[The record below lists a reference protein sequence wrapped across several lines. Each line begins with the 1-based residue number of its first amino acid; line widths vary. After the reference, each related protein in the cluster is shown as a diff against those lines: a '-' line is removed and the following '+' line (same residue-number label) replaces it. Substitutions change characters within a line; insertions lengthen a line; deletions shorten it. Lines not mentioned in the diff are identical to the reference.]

1 MLQQSSGLEGS
12 RVLMHKSFKHGFLRL
27 AADHSVDPTKSLQAA
42 ELEDG
47 DHLTAIAI
55 QPKLAATD
63 RRTDLLRCF
72 ALEVT
77 ASRAGGIHFW
87 VVTALKSKLS
97 SKVSTRFKRSFSPS
111 FELPR

>member
-1 MLQQSSGLEGS
+1 
-12 RVLMHKSFKHGFLRL
+12 MHKSFKHGFLRL
-27 AADHSVDPTKSLQAA
+27 PADHSVDPTKSLQAA

-63 RRTDLLRCF
+63 RSSERCF

-77 ASRAGGIHFW
+77 ASRAGESIFGC
-87 VVTALKSKLS
+87 
-97 SKVSTRFKRSFSPS
+97 
-111 FELPR
+111 